1 MFKKIG
7 VYLGSAA
14 ALALASV
21 SSAYA
26 AVDITG
32 ISDSIADVN
41 TVGAAIISVLV
52 AVAAFKY
59 VRKAF

>member
-14 ALALASV
+14 VLAAASV
-21 SSAYA
+21 SSAFA
-26 AVDITG
+26 AVEVGGIT
-32 ISDSIADVN
+32 DSIADVN